1 MVLNRGSRDTTGRKV
16 LVSWSSGKDCAWA
29 LHRLRRDPLFEV
41 TGIFAV
47 VDPALGRVPMHT
59 TRRKLLEMQAE
70 ALGLPL
76 EIIDL
81 PQPYS
86 AASWAELMQEFLG
99 RACERGIEALAFGDL
114 FLEEIR
120 ANRER
125 QLAGSGLTALFPLWG
140 MPTDILADEM
150 LTGGLEAWITSVDL
164 AKLPAELVGQ
174 RWTADLLRELPAGID
189 PCGENGEIHTV
200 VINGPMFNRPLTVR
214 PGATSQR
221 NGFAYAD
228 LLPG

>member
-1 MVLNRGSRDTTGRKV
+1 MVLNRGSRDTTRRKI

-29 LHRLRRDPLFEV
+29 LHRLCRDPLFEV

-47 VDPALGRVPMHT
+47 VDPALDRMPMHT
-59 TRRKLLEMQAE
+59 TRRTILEMQAE

-86 AASWAELMQEFLG
+86 AASWVGLMRGFLEQVS
-99 RACERGIEALAFGDL
+99 ARGIEALAFGDL
-114 FLEEIR
+114 FLEGIR

-125 QLAGSGLTALFPLWG
+125 QLAGSGLTAHFPLWG
-140 MPTDILADEM
+140 IPTDILADEM

-164 AKLPAELVGQ
+164 GKLPAELVGQ

-200 VINGPMFNRPLTVR
+200 VVNGPMFNRPVAVR
-214 PGATSQR
+214 PGATSLR